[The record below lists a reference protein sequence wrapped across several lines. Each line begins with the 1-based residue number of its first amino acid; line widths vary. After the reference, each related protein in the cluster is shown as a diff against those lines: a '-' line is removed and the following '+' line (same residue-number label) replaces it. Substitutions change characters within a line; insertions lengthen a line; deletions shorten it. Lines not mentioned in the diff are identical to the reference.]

1 MQNITSTNGGV
12 RRKENKSVFCRGTEE
27 VTDLGQ
33 YFTPRCVVERMLRL
47 RQNQGSV
54 LEPSAGQGAFLR
66 LLEKNAVAIE
76 IDATLTNDPRVVY
89 MDYFEYPITNKFDT
103 IIGNPPYVRFQD
115 ISLNTRTKLPME
127 LFDYRSNLYLFFI
140 GKSVEHLNP
149 HGELIF
155 ITPRDF
161 LKATSAKKLNE
172 VLFHEGTLTH
182 YIELGDA
189 PVFTNATPNC
199 AIWRWEKGK
208 KERRIVNGS
217 VFQLREG
224 QIYFGQ
230 ASESTIG
237 DYFDVK
243 VGAVSGADD
252 VFANETRGCTDMVCS
267 TTARDG
273 KTRRM
278 IYNRLDSS
286 LEPYKERLLR
296 RKIRNFNDN
305 NWWQWGRK
313 YCVREGDRIYV
324 NGKTRNEKPFFIS
337 DKIAYDGSVLALFP
351 KSGVNLGQAEA
362 RLNNVDWEKLGFV
375 CDGRL
380 LFTQRSLQNAP
391 VDL

>member
-1 MQNITSTNGGV
+1 MI
-12 RRKENKSVFCRGTEE
+12 RHGTDEML
-27 VTDLGQ
+27 DLGQ
-33 YFTPRCVVERMLRL
+33 YFTPRSVVEKMLRL

-54 LEPSAGQGAFLR
+54 LEPSAGQGAFLC

-76 IDATLTNDPRVVY
+76 IDEGLSRDPRVVH
-89 MDYFEYPITNKFDT
+89 MDYFEYSITNKFDT

-115 ISLNTRTKLPME
+115 ISLNTRSKLPME
-127 LFDYRSNLYLFFI
+127 LFDFRSNLYLFFI
-140 GKSVEHLNP
+140 AKSIEHLNP

-172 VLFHEGTLTH
+172 VLFNAGTLTH
-182 YIELGDA
+182 YIELGDT
-189 PVFTNATPNC
+189 PVFKNATPNC
-199 AIWRWEKGK
+199 AIWRWEKGN
-208 KERRIVNGS
+208 KERRMATGN
-217 VFQLREG
+217 VFQLRAG
-224 QIYFGQ
+224 QIFFGP
-230 ASESTIG
+230 ASDSKIG

-252 VFANETRGCTDMVCS
+252 VFTNEERGCTNMVCS

-273 KTRRM
+273 MTRRM
-278 IYNRLDSS
+278 IYNRHDSS
-286 LEPYKERLLR
+286 LEPHKERLLN

-313 YCVREGDRIYV
+313 YCEREGDRIYV

-337 DKIAYDGSVLALFP
+337 DEVAYDGSVLALFP
-351 KSGVNLGQAEA
+351 KSGVNLGQAVA
-362 RLNNVDWEKLGFV
+362 TLNSVDWEKLGFV

-380 LFTQRSLQNAP
+380 LFTQRSLENAP
-391 VDL
+391 VGL

>member
-1 MQNITSTNGGV
+1 MGKHCFQ
-12 RRKENKSVFCRGTEE
+12 GTDRMI
-27 VTDLGQ
+27 DLGQ
-33 YFTPRCVVERMLRL
+33 YFTPQSVVERMLRL

-66 LLEKNAVAIE
+66 MLEKNAVAIE
-76 IDATLTNDPRVVY
+76 IDKELTNDPRVVH
-89 MDYFEYPITNKFDT
+89 MDYFEYPVTYKFDT

-115 ISLNTRTKLPME
+115 ISQNTKTRLPME

-140 GKSVEHLNP
+140 AKSIEHLNP
-149 HGELIF
+149 YGELIF

-161 LKATSAKKLNE
+161 LKATSAKRLNE
-172 VLFHEGTLTH
+172 VLFSKGTLTH

-189 PVFTNATPNC
+189 LVFSNATPNC
-199 AIWRWEKGK
+199 AIWRWEKSN
-208 KERRIVNGS
+208 KERRMATGS
-217 VFQLREG
+217 VFQLKEG
-224 QIYFGQ
+224 QIYFGE
-230 ASESTIG
+230 ASDSKIG

-252 VFANETRGCTDMVCS
+252 VFANEKRGCTSMVCS

-286 LEPYKERLLR
+286 LEPHKERLLS
-296 RKIRNFNDN
+296 RKIRNFNDK

-324 NGKTRNEKPFFIS
+324 NSKTRNEKPFFIS
-337 DKIAYDGSVLALFP
+337 DEIAYDGSVLALFP
-351 KSGVNLGQAEA
+351 KPGVRLGKAVTK
-362 RLNNVDWEKLGFV
+362 LNRVDWGKLGFV

-380 LFTQRSLQNAP
+380 LFSQRSLENAP
-391 VDL
+391 VGL